1 MWRRRRGSESGLKEK
16 LKMKIAITSQG
27 QDLNSQIDP
36 RFGRAAYILI
46 VDTVLQ
52 SVEIIDNSENI
63 KAFKGAGIQA
73 AATLSKRGVEV
84 LLTGY
89 CGPNAFKTLQAAG
102 IKVANDVSGTV
113 KDAVNRFSEGN
124 LAYADNANVEAHW

>member
-1 MWRRRRGSESGLKEK
+1 
-16 LKMKIAITSQG
+16 MKIAITSQG